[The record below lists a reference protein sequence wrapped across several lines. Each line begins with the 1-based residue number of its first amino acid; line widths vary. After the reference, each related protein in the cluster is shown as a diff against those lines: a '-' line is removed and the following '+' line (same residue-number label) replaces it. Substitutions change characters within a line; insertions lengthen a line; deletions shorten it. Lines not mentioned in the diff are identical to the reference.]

1 MSMQSLTTSISTVAT
16 HSLTSE
22 ATMAIT
28 HVKKTSAQ
36 AAEIA
41 EGVTSRVAELLASL
55 REHREDRAIELAK
68 TLDGWDGPILLDAAA
83 MHQAQAQLAP
93 TLVDDIR
100 QAHRNIRTFAEAQR
114 ASLHSFEVEVMPGL
128 TAGHRLVPVN
138 VAGCYVPAGRFAH
151 IASALMSVT
160 TSSVAGVNTI
170 VVASPATHER
180 GGVHPA
186 ILAAAGI
193 AGADVVL
200 GLGGVQAIAAL
211 AFGLF
216 TDKPADMIVGPGNSY
231 VAEAKRQL
239 FGEVGI
245 DVIAGPTESMIA
257 ADESAEPHRV
267 ATDLVGQAEH
277 GADSPVWLVTTS
289 EELAREVA
297 VLVPR
302 LADELTE
309 PARTQA
315 LAAWRDFGE
324 IMLVDTREEAVEI
337 CDRYA
342 PEHLQVMANNLD
354 WWHQRLTNYGSLFL
368 GNDATVTF
376 GDKSAGPNH
385 ILPTRRAARY
395 TGGLNVLKF
404 LKQLTYQQLTP
415 EAAQLQGE
423 LAARISRYE
432 GMEGHARSADL
443 RTQSAA
449 DSETEKDADSTPVV
463 QLDFTAQEPIPPQ
476 AVRRAEQLMASG
488 KLFRYGESG
497 ADEADAALL
506 EAEFAQLIG
515 RRYCVAFNSCGASL
529 AAALIAAGV
538 QRDDKVLM
546 NAFTLAP
553 VPGAIAHAGA
563 QPVFVGITP
572 DYHIDLDDLRRAATE
587 SGAEWLLLSY
597 MRGHVP
603 DLDAVMRVCD
613 ELGIQVIE
621 DCAHTMGASWRDRPT
636 GTFGLAGCFST
647 QSFKHANSGEGG
659 LLVTDD
665 DDLAAKAVLLSGSY
679 MLYEQHGARPDAAVF
694 ERHRL
699 TTPNF
704 SMRMSALAAA
714 LVRPQ
719 LGLLPARAHTWNTRY
734 RELAEHFGSIPHL
747 RVPVR
752 DPREAFVASS
762 IQFSFDETIIDSGS
776 IAGIVEFAGDHGVFI
791 KWFGAD
797 VPVGFTSRFDHWRY
811 VQEQSLSATTQVLA
825 GLCDMRIPLTMSSKQ
840 TAEIAQVLRDAV
852 TRSASGL

>member
-1 MSMQSLTTSISTVAT
+1 MARTQIKNKSMSAPDVADD
-16 HSLTSE
+16 
-22 ATMAIT
+22 
-28 HVKKTSAQ
+28 VSAR
-36 AAEIA
+36 
-41 EGVTSRVAELLASL
+41 VTELLAGL
-55 REHREDRAIELAK
+55 REHGEARALELAK
-68 TLDGWDGPILLDAAA
+68 TFDGWDGPIVHDRAA
-83 MHQAQAQLAP
+83 MLEAHAQLAP
-93 TLVDDIR
+93 SLIDDIQ
-100 QAHRNIRTFAEAQR
+100 QAHRNVRAFASAQR
-114 ASLHSFEVEVMPGL
+114 ASLRPFEIEVSPGL
-128 TAGHRLVPVN
+128 RAGHRLVPVN
-138 VAGCYVPAGRFAH
+138 VSGCYVPAGRFAH

-160 TSSVAGVNTI
+160 TSSEAGVNNI
-170 VVASPATHER
+170 VVASPATADR

-216 TDKPADMIVGPGNSY
+216 TGQPADIIVGPGNSY

-257 ADESAEPHRV
+257 ADDTADPYRV

-289 EELAREVA
+289 RALADEVS
-297 VLVPR
+297 VLVPQ

-315 LAAWRDFGE
+315 IAAWADFGE
-324 IMLVDTREEAVEI
+324 IIVTDTREEAAAV
-337 CDRYA
+337 CDEYA
-342 PEHLQVMANNLD
+342 AEHLQIMTADLD

-368 GNDATVTF
+368 GNEATVTF

-404 LKQLTYQQLTP
+404 LKQLTYQELTP
-415 EAAQLQGE
+415 EAAQQQGE
-423 LAARISRYE
+423 LSARISRYE

-443 RTQSAA
+443 RANGLGAA
-449 DSETEKDADSTPVV
+449 GASSSGPDTSTPIV

-476 AVRRAEQLMASG
+476 AVRRAEQLMSSG
-488 KLFRYGESG
+488 KLFRYGEAG

-506 EAEFAQLIG
+506 EAEFAALVG

-538 QRDDKVLM
+538 QRDDHVMM

-563 QPVFVGITP
+563 KPVFVGITP
-572 DYHIDLDDLRRAATE
+572 DYHIDLADLRRAAQTT
-587 SGAEWLLLSY
+587 GAKWLLLSY
-597 MRGHVP
+597 MRGHIP
-603 DLDAVMRVCD
+603 DLDDLFGLCA
-613 ELGIQVIE
+613 ELDIEVIE
-621 DCAHTMGASWRDRPT
+621 DCAHTMGASWGDKPT
-636 GTFGLAGCFST
+636 GTFGVAGCFST

-659 LLVTDD
+659 LLVTNDE
-665 DDLAAKAVLLSGSY
+665 DLAAKATLLSGSY
-679 MLYEQHGARPDAAVF
+679 MLYEQHGARPDATVF

-719 LGLLPARAHTWNTRY
+719 LPMLEQRAETWNTRY
-734 RELAEHFGSIPHL
+734 RELAALFGEIDGVHVPE
-747 RVPVR
+747 RVPA
-752 DPREAFVASS
+752 EGYVASS
-762 IQFSFDETIIDSGS
+762 IQFNLSNDIVQAGQVAPIIQ
-776 IAGIVEFAGDHGVFI
+776 FAADHGVFI

-797 VPVGFTSRFDHWRY
+797 EPVGFTSRFDHWRY
-811 VQEQSLSATTQVLA
+811 ADEQSLVQTTQIMS
-825 GLCDMRIPLTMSSKQ
+825 GLCDMRIPLSMSSGQ
-840 TAEIAQVLRDAV
+840 AVDIGHVLRDAV
-852 TRSASGL
+852 RTAPNGPSAS